1 MFVHTGPDV
10 LVTYER
16 SGGFAGINRKVTVD
30 RSGTA
35 LVDDAK
41 VALGSEEMRGL
52 EDALGR
58 VVTTSSSSKGCQVAD
73 HFTYTLTYRGH
84 RATRCWLP
92 SDWRDAVERL
102 EALTAR

>member
-1 MFVHTGPDV
+1 MLAHTGPDV

-16 SGGFAGINRKVTVD
+16 SGGFAGIHHKVTVD
-30 RSGTA
+30 VSGTA
-35 LVDDAK
+35 LVDDEK
-41 VALGSEEMRGL
+41 VALGAAEMRGL

-58 VVTTSSSSKGCQVAD
+58 VATTGSSSEGCQVAD

-84 RATRCWLP
+84 RATRCRLP

-102 EALTAR
+102 EALTGR